1 MSMDAYLNLS
11 TFCRETA
18 RAWRSNHLYCLVD
31 HAGMPGLHRELVR
44 AGVPWTSLF
53 AASRE
58 EAVLQAAPL
67 LFSLDRHAKK
77 AHGQLLT
84 WLARRGTYTSSLLM
98 LSSPLELEEL
108 GRRLARRMQARIS
121 ESMDVLLRFFD
132 PRVFEALMASLDKQ
146 QRDAFVGVADSW
158 WYVDRC
164 GNVVAQPAR
173 YDADDAFNSPLIL
186 SASQEFALVDASE
199 VDQIAT
205 QLEGTMPDAYNI
217 MPPPQRYAFLQRQME
232 AAMGDGVMGT
242 YEVSLYC
249 GLALLYGEDFSATTA
264 WQNTFIKVRAGARLS
279 DLVADETHD

>member
-1 MSMDAYLNLS
+1 MSMGDYLNLS
-11 TFCRETA
+11 TFCQETA

-67 LFSLDRHAKK
+67 LFSLDTHARRTH
-77 AHGQLLT
+77 AQLLT
-84 WLARRGTYTSSLLM
+84 WLAQRGTYTSSLLM

-108 GRRLARRMQARIS
+108 GSRLARRMQARIS
-121 ESMDVLLRFFD
+121 ENMDVLLRFFD

-146 QRDAFVGVADSW
+146 QQDAFVGVADSW

-173 YDADDAFNSPLIL
+173 YDAGDIFNSPLIL

-199 VDQIAT
+199 VDQIAA
-205 QLEGTMPDAYNI
+205 QLEATMPDAYNI
-217 MPPPQRYAFLQRQME
+217 MGAPQRYAFLQRQME
-232 AAMGDGVMGT
+232 SAMGDGIVGT

-264 WQNTFIKVRAGARLS
+264 WQNTFTKVRAGGRLS
-279 DLVADETHD
+279 DLVAEENA